1 MNLRRIIALALI
13 LTTLCCIVQATTLTV
28 TARDEFDQTPVEGAS
43 VYINGAY
50 VGSTNSDGQFTY
62 SHSFSDSLRIG
73 IEKSGYKYLTDLIS
87 ASKTSFFAEMI
98 REKGIL
104 SINVL
109 DADTLEALS
118 GAVVKI
124 SGTGTDDSEAT
135 DSSGEAVFE
144 VPLQSVYVI
153 EVQLPRYDTIQKT
166 VEMDQSTKKVDY
178 LIKRND
184 LIVFQVKEAE
194 NGLPLS
200 GTSVYIEEILQGTTG
215 SDGRLTT
222 YIEHERT
229 YDVRIQKDE
238 YQVFEESHFFGSDE
252 VIYSVTLSKSLYPIT
267 LSVYDSEKRPVEF
280 AEIYIDTNY
289 FGKSDTYGRSGVTE
303 LVAGKHSFEVRK
315 SGYETWYEEF
325 TIDGTDDN
333 IIAVIE
339 YGKSSVTI
347 LVEDKDH
354 KAVSGAVVKSENSTI
369 GVTDS
374 SGKISTQLLSGQDY
388 VFDVTCNGY
397 KDVSIVKNV
406 PKGSTEMEIVLTI
419 EKETDLIFI
428 GGIVLLIIIICAG
441 LFFGLKKFS
450 GLKKGG
456 SKGRSG
462 RNSGGTL

>member
-13 LTTLCCIVQATTLTV
+13 LTTLCCIVQATTLTI

-50 VGSTNSDGQFTY
+50 IGSTNSDGQYTY
-62 SHSFSDSLRIG
+62 SHSFSDSLRVG
-73 IEKSGYKYLTDLIS
+73 VEKSGYKYLNDLIS
-87 ASKTSFFAEMI
+87 GSKTSFFAEMK

-184 LIVFQVKEAE
+184 IIVFQVKEAE
-194 NGLPLS
+194 NGLPLP
-200 GTSVYIEEILQGTTG
+200 GTSVYIEGILQGTTG
-215 SDGRLTT
+215 SDGRLTA

-238 YQVFEESHFFGSDE
+238 YQVFEESHFFGSAE
-252 VIYSVTLSKSLYPIT
+252 VIYPVTLSKSLYPIT
-267 LSVYDSEKRPVEF
+267 LSVYDSEKRPVEY
-280 AEIYIDTNY
+280 AEIYIDADY
-289 FGKSDTYGRSGVTE
+289 FGKSDTYGRSGVTN
-303 LVAGKHSFEVRK
+303 LIAGKHSFEVRK
-315 SGYETWYEEF
+315 TGYENWYNEY

-339 YGKSSVTI
+339 YGKSDVT
-347 LVEDKDH
+347 LFVEDRDH
-354 KAVSGAVVKSENSTI
+354 KAVPGAVVKSDNNTI

-374 SGKISTQLLSGQDY
+374 SGKITTQLLSGQDY
-388 VFDVTCNGY
+388 TFDVTCKGY
-397 KDVSIVKNV
+397 KDAAVLKNV

-419 EKETDLIFI
+419 EKEMDIVFI
-428 GGIVLLIIIICAG
+428 GGIALLIIIVCAAV
-441 LFFGLKKFS
+441 FFGLKRFS

-462 RNSGGTL
+462 RKGGGTL